1 MLEYNQTQ
9 PELQRLEGERQALIS
24 RLGESMYHMWRTNQF
39 SREAFEALCRDIR
52 RCEEAIDACR
62 AAPAAPGPDWG
73 LGAQP
78 GSAAQPGS
86 GAQLGSGAQPGPVPQ
101 PPQAPPAA
109 WPDQRPTAPAGAVCP
124 CGNRNPAGARFCTK
138 CGQPL
143 A

>member
-1 MLEYNQTQ
+1 MEYHQTQ

-39 SREAFEALCRDIR
+39 SREAFETLCRDIR
-52 RCEEAIDACR
+52 RCEEAMDACR

-73 LGAQP
+73 P
-78 GSAAQPGS
+78 

-101 PPQAPPAA
+101 PPQAPPAD
-109 WPDQRPTAPAGAVCP
+109 WPDHRHAAPAGAVCP

>member
-9 PELQRLEGERQALIS
+9 PEIQRLEGERQALIS

-52 RCEEAIDACR
+52 HCEEAIDACR
-62 AAPAAPGPDWG
+62 AAPAAPAPDWG
-73 LGAQP
+73 P
-78 GSAAQPGS
+78 AAQAGH
-86 GAQLGSGAQPGPVPQ
+86 VPQ

>member
-9 PELQRLEGERQALIS
+9 PEIQRLEGERQALIS

-78 GSAAQPGS
+78 GS
-86 GAQLGSGAQPGPVPQ
+86 GAQPGPVPQ

>member
-9 PELQRLEGERQALIS
+9 PEIQRLEGERQALIS

-78 GSAAQPGS
+78 GS